1 MLELYR
7 PSLRASGAIAVLL
20 AWLASLGWL
29 AHRRLERTE
38 AATLTSE
45 ASLRL
50 APGTVWY
57 ALFAGSTQIGNAG
70 ITLDTLS
77 PGYLISETMVLE
89 TRDGDTL
96 ARATRLS
103 KSWLGTALNVER
115 VESRY
120 SRERHRSNWSLILQG
135 DTVSEHL
142 VSPTLRTQGRI
153 LLPEQPTA
161 AVAIPYRLALGGG
174 LAPGRTR
181 TYRTLDGW
189 PPAVTTSEVTVGRD
203 SRFRYVDSSVVAPD
217 GVHWVAAHVDST
229 RSFSVVM
236 NGARGPRRL
245 WVDHHGEVS
254 AMTTLFGLR
263 WSRTDFDLSATEFR
277 KTIGERSG
285 AIRGAVPTLEPFAK
299 SQAARD
305 TATADREFLV
315 EHRDGSPVDAELL
328 RYLAGGRQSLRGDTL
343 IVHGEQSFASDRTES
358 ARDTT
363 PDPLIQSDAM
373 AILKLERSM
382 VTAPLDRSRLPAL
395 MLAFRALIQVDTSA
409 AAAEDALGTLGAH
422 AGRPDG
428 VSRLFVALLRS
439 AGLPARY
446 AVGIY
451 AQGDTLYTHA
461 WVEVWARQVGW
472 YAVDPATGTVPASTG
487 LVRVAFSGSSHP
499 DEMLALLANA
509 RLTEIG
515 RKEAR

>member
-7 PSLRASGAIAVLL
+7 PSLRATGAIAVLL

-38 AATLTSE
+38 EATLTSE

-50 APGTVWY
+50 SPGTVWY
-57 ALFAGSTQIGNAG
+57 ALYAGSTQIGNAG

-77 PGYLISETMVLE
+77 PGYLISETVVLE
-89 TRDGDTL
+89 TRNGDTL
-96 ARATRLS
+96 SRATRLS
-103 KSWLGTALNVER
+103 KTWLGTALNLQR

-120 SRERHRSNWSLILQG
+120 SREHHQANWSLSLQG

-153 LLPEQPTA
+153 LVAEEPTA

-174 LAPGRTR
+174 LAPGRAR
-181 TYRTLDGW
+181 TYRALDGW
-189 PPAVTTSEVTVGRD
+189 PPAVTTAEVTVGRD
-203 SRFRYVDSSVVAPD
+203 SLFRYADSSKVTSD
-217 GVHWVAAHVDST
+217 GAHWVAAHVDST
-229 RSFSVVM
+229 HSFSVVV

-245 WVDHHGEVS
+245 WVDHRGEVS
-254 AMTTLFGLR
+254 AITTLFGVR

-277 KTIGERSG
+277 KTIGERSS
-285 AIRGAVPTLEPFAK
+285 AIRDAAPTLIPFAK
-299 SQAARD
+299 SVAARD
-305 TATADREFLV
+305 TMTSDREFMV
-315 EHRDGSPVDAELL
+315 EHRDGSPVDPELL

-343 IVHGEQSFASDRTES
+343 IVRGEHSVASDRTET

-395 MLAFRALIQVDTSA
+395 MAAFRGVIQVDTSA
-409 AAAEDALGTLGAH
+409 AAAEDALGTLGAR
-422 AGRPDG
+422 AGRSDG
-428 VSRLFVALLRS
+428 VCRLFVALLRS

-446 AVGIY
+446 AVGVY
-451 AQGDTLYTHA
+451 AHGDTLYTHA

-472 YAVDPATGTVPASTG
+472 YAVDPVSAMVPANTG
-487 LVRVAFSGSSHP
+487 LIRLALSGSSHP
-499 DEMLALLANA
+499 DEMLVLLANA

-515 RKEAR
+515 RKGAR